1 MTLTQT
7 LVDPLILKLGHLPA
21 DPTDSEIKDLFQL
34 LSTLHDQGPSNIELI
49 ANEFLKSSMKAQV
62 ESLDD
67 IFKKADADNS
77 QKIELEE
84 WGHFIKLIEGN
95 ALKSNVDIEKH
106 WKNAKSKFDVDFD
119 GALSRAEVA
128 IYLANTHVRAFYF
141 VRREEILQE

>member
-1 MTLTQT
+1 
-7 LVDPLILKLGHLPA
+7 
-21 DPTDSEIKDLFQL
+21 
-34 LSTLHDQGPSNIELI
+34 
-49 ANEFLKSSMKAQV
+49 
-62 ESLDD
+62 
-67 IFKKADADNS
+67 
-77 QKIELEE
+77 LEE

-95 ALKSNVDIEKH
+95 AIQDIEKH